1 MKIKIAILMAATLA
15 FAASTQAQGN
25 ILWQDDFESYANT
38 AALSGPY
45 TQIFPAAPAMLDTTK
60 GYQSNQSVHFGT
72 PGVNNERRMYINI
85 PGGPVTPTD
94 QAPLK
99 LEFWTD
105 LDTAIWS
112 TRQYIEIRG
121 YSGGEYGSGTLNQL
135 IALGFTSSGVD
146 TTRINQRVVAG
157 YTGTQWGNL
166 TDTYATRAT
175 IADPNNDWTKLAM
188 VLYHNKVEF
197 YVNDN
202 LDTTQTMTAG
212 VAFDSI
218 VIGSGLSSAGA
229 DVWFDGIKLTQV
241 PEPSSAVLALL
252 GGLGVFAWISR
263 RRQA

>member
-188 VLYHNKVEF
+188 VLYHDKVEF

-202 LDTTQTMTAG
+202 LDTTQTKAAG
-212 VAFDSI
+212 LAFDSI

-229 DVWFDGIKLTQV
+229 DVWFDNLTVIV
-241 PEPSSAVLALL
+241 PEPSSLALSLL
-252 GGLGVFAWISR
+252 GGFGLLAMFR
-263 RRQA
+263 RRR

>member
-25 ILWQDDFESYANT
+25 VLWQDDFESYANT

-45 TQIFPAAPAMLDTTK
+45 TQIYPSFPVLLDTTK
-60 GYQSNQSVHFGT
+60 GSAQSIHFDLPT
-72 PGVNNERRMYINI
+72 ANSQRRMWINI

-112 TRQYIEIRG
+112 TRQYIEIRS
-121 YSGGEYGSGTLNQL
+121 YSDGEYNSGTLNQL
-135 IALGFTSSGVD
+135 IALGFTSSGVN
-146 TTRINQRVVAG
+146 TARINQRVMAG
-157 YTGTQWGNL
+157 FTGTAWGDL

-202 LDTTQTMTAG
+202 LDTTRTMTAG

-229 DVWFDGIKLTQV
+229 DVWFDGFKLTQV

>member
-25 ILWQDDFESYANT
+25 VLWSDNFESYANT

-45 TQIFPAAPAMLDTTK
+45 TQLYPSFPVLLDTTK
-60 GYQSNQSVHFGT
+60 GYQSAQSIHFDL
-72 PGVNNERRMYINI
+72 PAANSQRRMWINI

-112 TRQYIEIRG
+112 TRQYIEIRS
-121 YSGGEYGSGTLNQL
+121 YSGGAYNAGTLNQL
-135 IALGFTSSGVD
+135 IALGFTSSGVN

-157 YTGTQWGNL
+157 FTGAAWGDL
-166 TDTYATRAT
+166 TDIYATRTT
-175 IADPNNDWTKLAM
+175 IADPNNDWTHLAM
-188 VLYHNKVEF
+188 VLKHNTVEF
-197 YVNDN
+197 YVNGN
-202 LDTTQTMTAG
+202 LDTVQTMTAG

-229 DVWFDGIKLTQV
+229 DVWFDNIKLTQV

>member
-25 ILWQDDFESYANT
+25 VLWQDDFESYANT

-45 TQIFPAAPAMLDTTK
+45 TQFYPSFPVLLDTTK
-60 GYQSNQSVHFGT
+60 GSAQSIHFDLPT
-72 PGVNNERRMYINI
+72 ANSQRRMWINI

-112 TRQYIEIRG
+112 TRQYIEIRS
-121 YSGGEYGSGTLNQL
+121 YSDGEYNSGTLNQL
-135 IALGFTSSGVD
+135 IALGFTSSGVN
-146 TTRINQRVVAG
+146 TARINQRVMAG
-157 YTGTQWGNL
+157 FTGTAWGDL

-229 DVWFDGIKLTQV
+229 LMWNNSLRSKGIKPKGNAFRT
-241 PEPSSAVLALL
+241 
-252 GGLGVFAWISR
+252 IK
-263 RRQA
+263 

>member
-25 ILWQDDFESYANT
+25 VLWQDDFESYANT

-45 TQIFPAAPAMLDTTK
+45 TQFYPSFPVLLDTTK
-60 GYQSNQSVHFGT
+60 GSAQSIHFDLPT
-72 PGVNNERRMYINI
+72 ANSQRRMWINI

-112 TRQYIEIRG
+112 TRQYIEIRS
-121 YSGGEYGSGTLNQL
+121 YSDGEYNSGTLNQL
-135 IALGFTSSGVD
+135 IALGFTSSGVN
-146 TTRINQRVVAG
+146 TARINQRVMAG
-157 YTGTQWGNL
+157 FTGTAWGDL

-229 DVWFDGIKLTQV
+229 DVWFDGFKLTQV

>member
-25 ILWQDDFESYANT
+25 VLWSDDFESYANT

-45 TQIFPAAPAMLDTTK
+45 TQIYPAAPVMLDTTK
-60 GYQSNQSVHFGT
+60 GDQSSQSIHFGT
-72 PGVNNERRMYINI
+72 PGANNERRMYINI

-112 TRQYIEIRG
+112 TRQYIEIRS
-121 YSGGEYGSGTLNQL
+121 YSGGAYNSGTLNQL

-146 TTRINQRVVAG
+146 TTRVNQRVVAG
-157 YTGTQWGNL
+157 FTGAQWGDL
-166 TDTYATRAT
+166 TDTYATRTT
-175 IADPNNDWTKLAM
+175 IADPNNDWTQLAM
-188 VLYHNKVEF
+188 VLKHNTVEF
-197 YVNDN
+197 YVNGN
-202 LDTTQTMTAG
+202 LDTVQTMTAG

-229 DVWFDGIKLTQV
+229 DVWFDNLTVIV
-241 PEPSSAVLALL
+241 PEPSSLALSLL
-252 GGLGVFAWISR
+252 GGFGLLAMFR
-263 RRQA
+263 RRR

>member
-25 ILWQDDFESYANT
+25 VLWQDDFESYANT

-45 TQIFPAAPAMLDTTK
+45 TQFYPSFPVLLDTTK
-60 GYQSNQSVHFGT
+60 GSAQSIHFDLPT
-72 PGVNNERRMYINI
+72 ANSQRRMWINI

-112 TRQYIEIRG
+112 TRQYIEIRS
-121 YSGGEYGSGTLNQL
+121 YSDGEYNSGTLNQL
-135 IALGFTSSGVD
+135 IALGFTSSGVN
-146 TTRINQRVVAG
+146 TARINQRVMAG
-157 YTGTQWGNL
+157 FTGTAWGDL

-202 LDTTQTMTAG
+202 LDTT
-212 VAFDSI
+212 
-218 VIGSGLSSAGA
+218 
-229 DVWFDGIKLTQV
+229 
-241 PEPSSAVLALL
+241 
-252 GGLGVFAWISR
+252 
-263 RRQA
+263 